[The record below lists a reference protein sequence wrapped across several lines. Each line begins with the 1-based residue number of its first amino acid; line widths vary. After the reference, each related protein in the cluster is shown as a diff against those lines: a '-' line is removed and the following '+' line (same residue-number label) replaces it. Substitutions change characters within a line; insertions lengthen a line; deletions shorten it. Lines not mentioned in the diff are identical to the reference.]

1 MEQTKFNH
9 VLITIVHY
17 NSNRILGYTIGC
29 SAISEKYAKT
39 TFGEHELV
47 TMGFES
53 QEDFSDFMDIMD
65 SIGIPFIAKDE
76 TLEQALRGG
85 NI

>member
-9 VLITIVHY
+9 VIITIVHY
-17 NSNRILGYTIGC
+17 ASNKILGYTIGHSAVSERC
-29 SAISEKYAKT
+29 SKT
-39 TFGEHELV
+39 CLGDKGLT

-53 QEDFSDFMDIMD
+53 QEDFSDFMDILD

-76 TLEQALRGG
+76 TLEQVLRGG